1 MVQSSPMSDVAVQSS
16 SERREW
22 RVAGIIFFALLALV
36 LLYLT
41 FVILRPFITAILLG
55 AILVTLTY
63 RLYERLRDRWK
74 GRAALAALTMLVGV
88 TLLIVLPFT
97 IIGILLVQQA
107 NTVFQKLQS
116 VDAQQMLHRLD
127 ITSRLRWIQ
136 HYVPTFDPTTLS
148 PDRLLLP
155 AVKMIPAWVASHGA
169 EVVGGIAGLA
179 LDFALVLLSA
189 YFFYVEGEAIL
200 QEMYLL
206 SPLPARHDREI
217 ASQFKEVIEATFLG
231 QISSTLAQGIATGV
245 GLAIVG
251 VPGAFFWGA
260 VVTIFG
266 LLPMAGAALVWVPAA
281 IYLYIGASMGE
292 RGYWQPVFL
301 TLWGLLVVQTIDH
314 FVRPLVMR
322 GKSQLPAIPLLF
334 AVLGGLHAFGFVGL
348 VIGPLVFSLLMTI
361 VGIYKRSF
369 QIRGGEGAVA

>member
-1 MVQSSPMSDVAVQSS
+1 MVQSSTMSDVAVQTR

-22 RVAGIIFFALLALV
+22 RVTGIIFFGLLALL
-36 LLYLT
+36 LLYAA

-55 AILVTLTY
+55 AILVTLTFRVY
-63 RLYERLRDRWK
+63 VRVRDRLK
-74 GRAALAALTMLVGV
+74 GRAALAAVLMLVAV

-107 NTVFQKLQS
+107 DTVFQKLQS
-116 VDAQQMLHRLD
+116 VDARQMLQRLD
-127 ITSRLRWIQ
+127 VTSRLRWIQ
-136 HYVPTFDPTTLS
+136 HYVPKFDPTTLS
-148 PDRLLLP
+148 PERLLLP
-155 AVKMIPAWVASHGA
+155 AVKLIPAWVASHGA
-169 EVVGGIAGLA
+169 AVVGGVAELV

-189 YFFYVEGEAIL
+189 YFFYLEGETIL
-200 QEMYLL
+200 RELFVL
-206 SPLPARHDREI
+206 SPLPPRHDREI
-217 ASQFKEVIEATFLG
+217 ATQFKEVIDATFLG

-251 VPGAFFWGA
+251 VPGALFWGA
-260 VVTIFG
+260 VVAIFG

-292 RGYWQPVFL
+292 RGYWQPIFL
-301 TLWGLLVVQTIDH
+301 TVWGLLVVQLIDH
-314 FVRPLVMR
+314 VVRPWVMR

-361 VGIYKRSF
+361 IDIYKRSF
-369 QIRGGEGAVA
+369 QIRGSDGAVA

>member
-1 MVQSSPMSDVAVQSS
+1 MSDVAVQAR

-22 RVAGIIFFALLALV
+22 RVTGIIFFGLLALL
-36 LLYLT
+36 LLYAA
-41 FVILRPFITAILLG
+41 FIILRPFIAAILLG

-63 RLYERLRDRWK
+63 RVYERLRDRWK
-74 GRAALAALTMLVGV
+74 GRAALAAVVMLVAV

-97 IIGILLVQQA
+97 IIGILLVEQA

-136 HYVPTFDPTTLS
+136 HYVPTFDPATLS
-148 PDRLLLP
+148 PERLLLP
-155 AVKMIPAWVASHGA
+155 AVKLIPAWVASHGA
-169 EVVGGIAGLA
+169 AVVGGVAGLA

-189 YFFYVEGEAIL
+189 YFFYIEGETIL
-200 QEMYLL
+200 QELFVL
-206 SPLPARHDREI
+206 SPLPPRHDREI
-217 ASQFKEVIEATFLG
+217 ASQFKEVIDATFLG
-231 QISSTLAQGIATGV
+231 QISSTLAQGVATGI

-251 VPGAFFWGA
+251 VPGALFWGA
-260 VVTIFG
+260 VVAIFG
-266 LLPMAGAALVWVPAA
+266 LLPMVGAAIVWVPAA

-292 RGYWQPVFL
+292 RGYWQPIFL
-301 TLWGLLVVQTIDH
+301 TLWGLLVVQLIDH
-314 FVRPLVMR
+314 IVRPWVMR

-369 QIRGGEGAVA
+369 QIQGSDSAVA